1 MTPAL
6 PVAFIYLMKKVL
18 YVFLLLFF
26 GVPGHSQ
33 TTIKNLVFEG
43 AGIRG
48 IAYCGAIQEMEARKL
63 MTGIEKVGG
72 TSSGAIVAMML
83 SLGYTGREIETL
95 ITKTKFKKLND
106 GGFFFIGGINRLK
119 KYFGWYKGKKAEKWL
134 GEVIKE
140 KTGNADITFEE
151 LYQRGFKD
159 LYVTGT
165 SLTQQKPVI
174 FSKETFPQMKVRHA
188 VRISI
193 SIPLYFEPV
202 FIDSNGTI
210 IHHPKQKQGLDV
222 LVDGGIV
229 ENFPIHIFDKEKPD
243 LNTIGFRMDHDAQIE
258 SDKLDRTLAAM
269 EVGNLNEYF
278 KAFYSIVIENL
289 NRQKLTDVDW
299 QRTISISDGNVQPRV
314 RKLLKEEIN
323 ILIESGRRAVRNRF
337 N

>member
-1 MTPAL
+1 
-6 PVAFIYLMKKVL
+6 MKK
-18 YVFLLLFF
+18 LLFF
-26 GVPGHSQ
+26 LLFVVSGFMVGAQ
-33 TTIKNLVFEG
+33 TRPEIRNLVFEG

-48 IAYCGAIQEMEARKL
+48 IAYCGAIQELEAKNL
-63 MTGIEKVGG
+63 MGNVKKVGG
-72 TSSGAIVAMML
+72 TSSGAVVAMML
-83 SLGYTGREIETL
+83 SLGYTGRDIEGL

-106 GGFFFIGGINRLK
+106 GGFFFVGGINRIK

-134 GEVIKE
+134 GKIIEE

-151 LYQRGFKD
+151 LYQKGFKD

-165 SLTQQKPVI
+165 SLTKQKPVI
-174 FSKETFPQMKVRHA
+174 FSFGTYPKMKVRDA

-202 FIDSNGTI
+202 FIDSNGRVVY
-210 IHHPKQKQGLDV
+210 HPKQRQGLDV
-222 LVDGGIV
+222 FVDGGIV
-229 ENFPIHIFDKEKPD
+229 ENFPIHIFDKATPD

-258 SDKLDRTLAAM
+258 SDKTERTLAEM

-278 KAFYSIVIENL
+278 RAFYSIVIENL
-289 NRQKLTDVDW
+289 NRQRLTDIDW

-314 RKLLKEEIN
+314 RKLLKEEIKT
-323 ILIESGRRAVRNRF
+323 LIENGRQAVRARF